1 MVRITRHPAL
11 LLTLVLSCVVAV
23 SAKGDGKGS
32 AKGKGDVSRPP
43 EDLTDAEKTKLET
56 ASDYSC
62 YAKCTDANG
71 AKSTCGTDRIDTY
84 LGTCNEFKGS
94 KSDKAT
100 TWGAPCPK
108 HVCKD
113 KCTAAGVAGDF
124 HCFTLKTGDEFN
136 LKYDDEKDAADM
148 ALALGCPGAHK
159 MGAKWMAGAKHTACH
174 GGGPIHKPK
183 GERQARPSGAGF
195 NKDSY
200 KKKDGKDACKATL
213 ERFVCKKMDEDKSQA
228 KCEAQ
233 DNCVWADN
241 ACKPKTEGSDAVVDD
256 AYKNVLSRAKAKS
269 DACEA
274 ITDDAKCVG
283 DCAVVNDGEAA
294 ACEIKPE
301 AALAAAGVDGVDGM
315 MFEQLEHETHV
326 CNAGKSKKDKTACDA
341 LAKNKG
347 CEWNADELVCTTTMA
362 HRTDMAAKTCPGFH
376 SDYAAAQRGAADK
389 LREKHKTQKKKA
401 EDKRDVL
408 TAKITDVK
416 KKKKAKILADLAIA
430 GKKAKKIKPV
440 IEADSADAACTLAL
454 ERTGLTTDTAVCEED
469 TGSRRRHLL
478 ASYTVVLIPDP
489 SVDTAVVVANLEGAG
504 YSVTVQEE
512 DPIAVLRTVD
522 GVAAADIDALEVEAD
537 AAAELQADVSDLEGE
552 SDRAGGMVSPAV
564 AVHAGLL
571 AAVTVAVG
579 SMFLF

>member
-1 MVRITRHPAL
+1 V
-11 LLTLVLSCVVAV
+11 
-23 SAKGDGKGS
+23 
-32 AKGKGDVSRPP
+32 
-43 EDLTDAEKTKLET
+43 
-56 ASDYSC
+56 
-62 YAKCTDANG
+62 
-71 AKSTCGTDRIDTY
+71 DR
-84 LGTCNEFKGS
+84 
-94 KSDKAT
+94 
-100 TWGAPCPK
+100 
-108 HVCKD
+108 
-113 KCTAAGVAGDF
+113 
-124 HCFTLKTGDEFN
+124 
-136 LKYDDEKDAADM
+136 
-148 ALALGCPGAHK
+148 
-159 MGAKWMAGAKHTACH
+159 
-174 GGGPIHKPK
+174 
-183 GERQARPSGAGF
+183 
-195 NKDSY
+195 
-200 KKKDGKDACKATL
+200 
-213 ERFVCKKMDEDKSQA
+213 
-228 KCEAQ
+228 
-233 DNCVWADN
+233 
-241 ACKPKTEGSDAVVDD
+241 
-256 AYKNVLSRAKAKS
+256 
-269 DACEA
+269 
-274 ITDDAKCVG
+274 
-283 DCAVVNDGEAA
+283 
-294 ACEIKPE
+294 
-301 AALAAAGVDGVDGM
+301 VDGM
-315 MFEQLEHETHV
+315 MFQQLEHETHV

-347 CEWNADELVCTTTMA
+347 CEWNVDELVCTTTMA

-440 IEADSADAACTLAL
+440 IEADSADVACTLAL

-489 SVDTAVVVANLEGAG
+489 TVDTAVVVANLEGAG

-571 AAVTVAVG
+571 AAVTVAV
-579 SMFLF
+579 SSILLF